1 MAYYKKSQTNY
12 KKKLIQAKAQYSLND
27 IEEGKR
33 LLYYLAQTKQSTNS
47 YLKALIKA
55 DLDSKGIEYPIDDI
69 EEDTEGSE
77 DSTEKE

>member
-55 DLDSKGIEYPIDDI
+55 DLDNKGIEYPINDI
-69 EEDTEGSE
+69 EGSE
-77 DSTEKE
+77 DSTESTEKE